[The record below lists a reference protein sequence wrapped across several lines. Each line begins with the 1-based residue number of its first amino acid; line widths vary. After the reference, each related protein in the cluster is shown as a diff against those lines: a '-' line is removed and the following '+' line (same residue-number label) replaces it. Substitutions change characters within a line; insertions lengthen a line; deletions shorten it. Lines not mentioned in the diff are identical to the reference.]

1 MIVQGKTCEAAFN
14 CPQKIK
20 ENCMIDVS
28 GKTKLYGIVADPIGQ
43 VKAPEMMRKVFE
55 QRGIDGVLM
64 PMHVAPKDLPA
75 FTQALRG
82 IQNFGGM
89 VVTVPHKTTIGV
101 LCDEITAAARTVG
114 AVNIVRRDP
123 DGRLFGDILD
133 GRGFVA
139 GLRLHGIAPK
149 GKKILLA
156 GAGGAA
162 NAIAF
167 ALAEAGATQLA
178 VYNRSADKVR
188 AMFARLAPVYPHV
201 ELVLGTRDPRGYDLV
216 VNATSLGMASADPLP
231 LDASLLNAEQT
242 VAEIIMAPALTPLL
256 AAAQAKGCR
265 IQYGA
270 PMLASQI
277 ELMADFMGAK

>member
-1 MIVQGKTCEAAFN
+1 MPLRALK
-14 CPQKIK
+14 KIK
-20 ENCMIDVS
+20 ENQMIDVS

-64 PMHVAPKDLPA
+64 PMHVAPKDLSA

-101 LCDEITAAARTVG
+101 LLDEITAAARTVG
-114 AVNIVRRDP
+114 AVNIVRREP

-139 GLRLHGIAPK
+139 GLRLHGIEPK

-188 AMFARLAPVYPHV
+188 AMFARLAPVYPQV
-201 ELVLGTRDPRGYDLV
+201 ELVLGTRDPQGYDLV

-231 LDASLLNAEQT
+231 LDANLLSAAQT

-256 AAAQAKGCR
+256 AAAQARGCR

-270 PMLASQI
+270 PMLACQI
-277 ELMADFMGAK
+277 ELMADFMGAT

>member
-1 MIVQGKTCEAAFN
+1 
-14 CPQKIK
+14 
-20 ENCMIDVS
+20 MIDIS

-64 PMHVAPKDLPA
+64 PMHVAPKDLAA

-101 LCDEITAAARTVG
+101 LLDEITAAARTVG

-133 GRGFVA
+133 GRGFIA
-139 GLRLHGIAPK
+139 GLRLHGIEPR

-188 AMFARLAPVYPHV
+188 AMFARLAPLYPQV
-201 ELVLGTRDPRGYDLV
+201 ELVLRTRDPQGYDLV

-231 LDASLLNAEQT
+231 LDANLLSAEQT

>member
-1 MIVQGKTCEAAFN
+1 
-14 CPQKIK
+14 
-20 ENCMIDVS
+20 MIDVS

-114 AVNIVRRDP
+114 AVNIVRREA

-139 GLRLHGIAPK
+139 GLRLYGIDPK

-188 AMFARLAPVYPHV
+188 AMFARLAPLYPQV
-201 ELVLGTRDPRGYDLV
+201 ELVLGTRDPQGYDLV
-216 VNATSLGMASADPLP
+216 VNATSLGMASADPIP
-231 LDASLLNAEQT
+231 LDANLLNAEQT

>member
-1 MIVQGKTCEAAFN
+1 MPARALK
-14 CPQKIK
+14 KIK
-20 ENCMIDVS
+20 ENQMIDVS

-114 AVNIVRRDP
+114 AVNIVRREA

-139 GLRLHGIAPK
+139 GLRLHGIEPK

-178 VYNRSADKVR
+178 VYNRSADKVC
-188 AMFARLAPVYPHV
+188 AMFARLGPLYPHV
-201 ELVLGTRDPRGYDLV
+201 ALVLGTRDPQGYDLV
-216 VNATSLGMASADPLP
+216 INATSLGMASADPLP
-231 LDASLLNAEQT
+231 LDAHLLNAEQT

>member
-1 MIVQGKTCEAAFN
+1 VKAFK
-14 CPQKIK
+14 KIK
-20 ENCMIDVS
+20 EKKMLDVS

-43 VKAPEMMRKVFE
+43 VKAPEMMHKVFE

-75 FTQALRG
+75 FAQALRG

-89 VVTVPHKTTIGV
+89 VVTVPHKTTMGA
-101 LCDEITAAARTVG
+101 LCDEMTAAARTVG

-139 GLRLHGIAPK
+139 GLRLHGIEPK

-188 AMFARLAPVYPHV
+188 AMFARLGSVYPQV
-201 ELVLGTRDPRGYDLV
+201 ELLLGSRDPQGYDLI
-216 VNATSLGMASADPLP
+216 VNATSLGMASADQLP
-231 LDASLLNAEQT
+231 LDAHLLKSEQT

-256 AAAQAKGCR
+256 AAAQAKGFR
-265 IQYGA
+265 IQFGA
-270 PMLASQI
+270 PMLACQI

>member
-1 MIVQGKTCEAAFN
+1 MKMPVKALKKEMQMIN
-14 CPQKIK
+14 
-20 ENCMIDVS
+20 VS

-139 GLRLHGIAPK
+139 GLRLHGIEPK

-188 AMFARLAPVYPHV
+188 AMFARLAPVYPQV

-231 LDASLLNAEQT
+231 LDANLLNAEQT

>member
-1 MIVQGKTCEAAFN
+1 MIVQDKTDKAAFK
-14 CPQKIK
+14 CLQKIK
-20 ENCMIDVS
+20 EKSMIDVS
-28 GKTKLYGIVADPIGQ
+28 GKTKLYGIVADPVGQ

-75 FTQALRG
+75 FTHALRG

-139 GLRLHGIAPK
+139 GLRLHGIEPK

-167 ALAEAGATQLA
+167 ALAEVGAAKLA

-188 AMFARLAPVYPHV
+188 AMFARLAPIYPQL
-201 ELVLGTRDPRGYDLV
+201 ELVLGTRNPQGYDLV

-231 LDASLLNAEQT
+231 LDADLLSADQT
-242 VAEIIMAPALTPLL
+242 VAEIIMAPVLTPLL

-270 PMLASQI
+270 PMLACQI

>member
-1 MIVQGKTCEAAFN
+1 LKAFK
-14 CPQKIK
+14 KIK
-20 ENCMIDVS
+20 EKCMIDVS

-75 FTQALRG
+75 FAQALRG

-89 VVTVPHKTTIGV
+89 VVTVPHKTTMGA

-139 GLRLHGIAPK
+139 GLRLHGIEPK

-178 VYNRSADKVR
+178 VYNRSADKVH
-188 AMFARLAPVYPHV
+188 AMFARLGPVYPQV
-201 ELVLGTRDPRGYDLV
+201 ELLLGSRDPQGYDLI
-216 VNATSLGMASADPLP
+216 VNATSLGMASADQLP
-231 LDASLLNAEQT
+231 LDAHLLKSEQT

-256 AAAQAKGCR
+256 AAAQVKGCR
-265 IQYGA
+265 IQYGS
-270 PMLASQI
+270 PMLACQI

>member
-1 MIVQGKTCEAAFN
+1 MKKPVKAL
-14 CPQKIK
+14 KK
-20 ENCMIDVS
+20 EMQMIDVS

-139 GLRLHGIAPK
+139 GLRLHGIEPK
-149 GKKILLA
+149 GKKIL
-156 GAGGAA
+156 
-162 NAIAF
+162 
-167 ALAEAGATQLA
+167 
-178 VYNRSADKVR
+178 
-188 AMFARLAPVYPHV
+188 
-201 ELVLGTRDPRGYDLV
+201 
-216 VNATSLGMASADPLP
+216 
-231 LDASLLNAEQT
+231 
-242 VAEIIMAPALTPLL
+242 
-256 AAAQAKGCR
+256 
-265 IQYGA
+265 
-270 PMLASQI
+270 
-277 ELMADFMGAK
+277 

>member
-1 MIVQGKTCEAAFN
+1 MTN
-14 CPQKIK
+14 
-20 ENCMIDVS
+20 VS

-43 VKAPEMMRKVFE
+43 VKAPEMMRQVFE

-64 PMHVAPKDLPA
+64 PMHVAPQDLAA

-139 GLRLHGIAPK
+139 GLRLHGIEPK
-149 GKKILLA
+149 GKKIFLA

-167 ALAEAGATQLA
+167 ALAESGVEQLT
-178 VYNRSADKVR
+178 VYNRSATKVR
-188 AMFARLAPVYPHV
+188 AMFARLAPLYPQIKLTV
-201 ELVLGTRDPRGYDLV
+201 GTRDPQGYELV
-216 VNATSLGMASADPLP
+216 INATSLGMASTDPLP
-231 LDASLLNAEQT
+231 LDTDRLSSEQI
-242 VAEIIMAPALTPLL
+242 VAEIIMAPTLTPLL
-256 AAAQAKGCR
+256 AAAQGKGCR
-265 IQYGA
+265 IQYGS
-270 PMLASQI
+270 PMLACQI
-277 ELMADFMGAK
+277 ELMADFMGAT

>member
-1 MIVQGKTCEAAFN
+1 MPLRALK
-14 CPQKIK
+14 KIK
-20 ENCMIDVS
+20 ENQMIDVS

-64 PMHVAPKDLPA
+64 PMHVAPKDLSA

-101 LCDEITAAARTVG
+101 LLDEITAAARTVG

-139 GLRLHGIAPK
+139 GLRLHGIEPK

-188 AMFARLAPVYPHV
+188 AMFARLAPVYPQV
-201 ELVLGTRDPRGYDLV
+201 ELVLGTRDPQGYDLV

-256 AAAQAKGCR
+256 AAAQARGCR

-270 PMLASQI
+270 PMLACQI

>member
-1 MIVQGKTCEAAFN
+1 
-14 CPQKIK
+14 
-20 ENCMIDVS
+20 MIDIS
-28 GKTKLYGIVADPIGQ
+28 GKSKLYGIVADPIGQ

-114 AVNIVRRDP
+114 AVNIVRREA

-139 GLRLHGIAPK
+139 GLRLHGIEPK

-188 AMFARLAPVYPHV
+188 AMFTRLGPVYPQI
-201 ELVLGTRDPRGYDLV
+201 ELVFGTRDPQGYDLI
-216 VNATSLGMASADPLP
+216 VNATSLGMASADSLP
-231 LDASLLNAEQT
+231 LDAHLLKAEQT

>member
-1 MIVQGKTCEAAFN
+1 LTALKKT
-14 CPQKIK
+14 K
-20 ENCMIDVS
+20 ENEMIDVS

-101 LCDEITAAARTVG
+101 LCDEMTAAARTVG

-139 GLRLHGIAPK
+139 GLRLHGIEPK

-188 AMFARLAPVYPHV
+188 AMFARLGPVYPQI
-201 ELVLGTRDPRGYDLV
+201 ELLLGSRDPQGYDLI
-216 VNATSLGMASADPLP
+216 VNATSLGMASADQLP
-231 LDASLLNAEQT
+231 LDAHLLKSEQT

-270 PMLASQI
+270 PMLACQI

>member
-1 MIVQGKTCEAAFN
+1 
-14 CPQKIK
+14 
-20 ENCMIDVS
+20 MIDVS

-64 PMHVAPKDLPA
+64 PMHVAPKDLAA

-101 LCDEITAAARTVG
+101 LLDEITAAARTVG

-139 GLRLHGIAPK
+139 GLRLHGIEPK

-167 ALAEAGATQLA
+167 ALAEAGYTQLA

-188 AMFARLAPVYPHV
+188 AMFARLAPVYPQT
-201 ELVLGTRDPRGYDLV
+201 ELLLGTRDPQGYDLI
-216 VNATSLGMASADPLP
+216 VNATSLGMASTDPLP
-231 LDASLLNAEQT
+231 LDANLLHAEQT

>member
-1 MIVQGKTCEAAFN
+1 MIVQDWIDEDASEGA
-14 CPQKIK
+14 QKIK
-20 ENCMIDVS
+20 ENQMIDVS

-64 PMHVAPKDLPA
+64 PMHVSPKDLPA

-139 GLRLHGIAPK
+139 GLRLHGIEPK

-188 AMFARLAPVYPHV
+188 AMFARLAPVYPQV
-201 ELVLGTRDPRGYDLV
+201 ELVVGTRDPQGYDLV

-231 LDASLLNAEQT
+231 LDANLLSAEQT
-242 VAEIIMAPALTPLL
+242 VAEIIMAPVLTPLL

-270 PMLASQI
+270 PMLACQI

>member
-1 MIVQGKTCEAAFN
+1 MIVQDKIDEDAFEGA
-14 CPQKIK
+14 QKIK
-20 ENCMIDVS
+20 ENHMKDVS

-64 PMHVAPKDLPA
+64 PMHVAPKDLSA

-101 LCDEITAAARTVG
+101 LLDEITAAARTVG

-139 GLRLHGIAPK
+139 GLRSHGIEPK

-188 AMFARLAPVYPHV
+188 AMFARLAPVYPQV
-201 ELVLGTRDPRGYDLV
+201 ELVLGTRDPQGYDLV

-231 LDASLLNAEQT
+231 LDASLLNAAQT

-256 AAAQAKGCR
+256 AAAQARGCR

-270 PMLASQI
+270 PMLACQI

>member
-1 MIVQGKTCEAAFN
+1 MIVHYKIGEVAFEG
-14 CPQKIK
+14 PQKRK
-20 ENCMIDVS
+20 ENQMIDVS

-139 GLRLHGIAPK
+139 GLRLHGIEPK

-188 AMFARLAPVYPHV
+188 AMFARLAPVYPQV
-201 ELVLGTRDPRGYDLV
+201 ELVLGTRDPQGYDLV

-231 LDASLLNAEQT
+231 LDANLLNAEQT